1 MSLPVGSSLTG
12 GLSWFRPGSGGK
24 RSGGSGGVVQE
35 SLGPLTT
42 SGAESEL
49 VLLNGLFYP
58 GPQTGLVEGLD
69 ERLFGRVVLCGRLLG
84 FMVGARLEHLDP
96 QDGRQLKG
104 ERKRHKCEQCRPK
117 MNEPSFQNR
126 GTVWQSGYGW
136 STQDCRA

>member
-12 GLSWFRPGSGGK
+12 GLSWFRPGSGGE

-42 SGAESEL
+42 SGAEGEL

-58 GPQTGLVEGLD
+58 GPQAGLLEGLD
-69 ERLFGRVVLCGRLLG
+69 ERLLGRVVLCGRLLG

-104 ERKRHKCEQCRPK
+104 ERKRPK
-117 MNEPSFQNR
+117 MNEPSFQNK
-126 GTVWQSGYGW
+126 GIVLQSAYGW
-136 STQDCRA
+136 STLDCRA